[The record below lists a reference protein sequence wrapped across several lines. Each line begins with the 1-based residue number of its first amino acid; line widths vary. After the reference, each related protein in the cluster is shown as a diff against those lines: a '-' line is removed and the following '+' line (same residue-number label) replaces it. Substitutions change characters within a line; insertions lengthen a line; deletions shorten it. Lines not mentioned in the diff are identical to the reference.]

1 LFSQERFPILGQI
14 NGNERLTVIDR
25 RWQRVALDHK
35 GERHMQRLENR
46 VAIITGGAQG
56 IGAAYA
62 RGFAAEGAK
71 VVIADVAPADAL
83 VDEITSAGGTAI
95 ATRTDVTDE
104 AACAAMATQT
114 IAAFGRIDILVNNAA
129 LWVHVGQKPIM
140 EISKAE
146 WDKVLDVN
154 INGMFLCTKAV
165 VPQMTTQSYGKIIN
179 ISSGRALKGFTNLLH
194 YDTSKGAVIS
204 FTRSVAREL
213 GDAGIRANTIA
224 PGGIMTDNVIE
235 QDELRGMIAMGTTTR
250 AIKREQVPEDVVG
263 ACIFLASEESD
274 FITGQVLAVDGGSA
288 MN

>member
-1 LFSQERFPILGQI
+1 MA
-14 NGNERLTVIDR
+14 RL
-25 RWQRVALDHK
+25 Q
-35 GERHMQRLENR
+35 NR

-62 RGFAAEGAK
+62 RGFAAEGAN
-71 VVIADVAPADAL
+71 VVIADVAPADA
-83 VDEITSAGGTAI
+83 VIDEIKSAGGTVI

-104 AACAAMATQT
+104 AACADMAART
-114 IAAFGRIDILVNNAA
+114 IDAFGRIDILVNNAA
-129 LWVHVGQKPIM
+129 LWVHIAQKPIM

-146 WDKVLDVN
+146 WDRVLDVN

-165 VPQMTTQSYGKIIN
+165 VPQMTQQGYGKIIN
-179 ISSGRALKGFTNLLH
+179 ISSGRALKGLPNLLH

-213 GDAGIRANTIA
+213 GDSGIRANTIA
-224 PGGIMTDNVIE
+224 PGGIMTDNVVAQE
-235 QDELRGMIAMGTTTR
+235 ELRGFIALGTATR

-274 FITGQVLAVDGGSA
+274 FVTGQVLAVDGGSA

>member
-1 LFSQERFPILGQI
+1 MS
-14 NGNERLTVIDR
+14 
-25 RWQRVALDHK
+25 
-35 GERHMQRLENR
+35 RLENK

-62 RGFAAEGAK
+62 RAFAAEGAK
-71 VVIADVAPADAL
+71 VVIADVAPADSL
-83 VDEITSAGGTAI
+83 VSEITSAGGTAT

-104 AACAAMATQT
+104 AACTDMAAQT
-114 IAAFGRIDILVNNAA
+114 VSAFGRIDILVNNAA
-129 LWVHVGQKPIM
+129 LWVHVGHKPIM

-154 INGMFLCTKAV
+154 INGMFLCTRAV
-165 VPQMTTQSYGKIIN
+165 IPQMTEQGYGKIVN
-179 ISSGRALKGFTNLLH
+179 ISSGRALKGHINLLH

-224 PGGIMTDNVIE
+224 PGGIMTDNVVE
-235 QDELRGMIAMGTTTR
+235 QEDVRGLIALGTATR
-250 AIKREQVPEDVVG
+250 AIKREQIPEDVVG
-263 ACIFLASEESD
+263 ACVFLASEESD
-274 FITGQVLAVDGGSA
+274 FITGQVLTVDGGSA

>member
-1 LFSQERFPILGQI
+1 MS
-14 NGNERLTVIDR
+14 
-25 RWQRVALDHK
+25 
-35 GERHMQRLENR
+35 RLENK

-62 RGFAAEGAK
+62 RAFAAEGAK

-83 VDEITSAGGTAI
+83 LSEITSAGGTAM

-104 AACAAMATQT
+104 AACGDMARQT
-114 IAAFGRIDILVNNAA
+114 IDAFGRIDILVNNAA
-129 LWVHVGQKPIM
+129 LWVHVGHKPIM

-165 VPQMTTQSYGKIIN
+165 VPQMIEQGYGKIIN
-179 ISSGRALKGFTNLLH
+179 ISSGRALKGHINLLH

-204 FTRSVAREL
+204 FTRSIAREL

-224 PGGIMTDNVIE
+224 PGGIMTDNVVE
-235 QDELRGMIAMGTTTR
+235 QTDVRSLIAMGTATR

-274 FITGQVLAVDGGSA
+274 FVTGQVLTVDGGSA

>member
-1 LFSQERFPILGQI
+1 MA
-14 NGNERLTVIDR
+14 RL
-25 RWQRVALDHK
+25 Q
-35 GERHMQRLENR
+35 NR

-62 RGFAAEGAK
+62 RGFAAEGAN
-71 VVIADVAPADAL
+71 VVIADVAPADA
-83 VDEITSAGGTAI
+83 VIDEIKSAGGTVI

-104 AACAAMATQT
+104 AACADMAART
-114 IAAFGRIDILVNNAA
+114 IDAFGRIDILVNNAA
-129 LWVHVGQKPIM
+129 LWVHIAQKPIM
-140 EISKAE
+140 KISKAE
-146 WDKVLDVN
+146 WDRVLDVN

-165 VPQMTTQSYGKIIN
+165 VPQMTQQGYGKIIN
-179 ISSGRALKGFTNLLH
+179 ISSGRALKGLPNLLH

-204 FTRSVAREL
+204 FTRSVAREI

-224 PGGIMTDNVIE
+224 PGGIMTDNVVAQE
-235 QDELRGMIAMGTTTR
+235 ELRDFIALGTAGR

-274 FITGQVLAVDGGSA
+274 FVTGQVLAVDGGSA